1 VGTANLSGALAG
13 SWYPNR
19 VANGSLSNPT
29 IQQWFN
35 PSAFAVPAPFTFGN
49 SGRNIL
55 YGPGFANLN
64 FNLAK
69 TFNIM
74 EKVKLQI
81 RADAINIFNHPN
93 FGQPNA
99 GIGTAGAGVISSA
112 DAARTIQLGA
122 VLRF

>member
-1 VGTANLSGALAG
+1 
-13 SWYPNR
+13 
-19 VANGSLSNPT
+19 
-29 IQQWFN
+29 
-35 PSAFAVPAPFTFGN
+35 
-49 SGRNIL
+49 
-55 YGPGFANLN
+55 
-64 FNLAK
+64 LAK